1 VTEVSEYNED
11 EEIEK
16 LLEEKYRRYLYELEM
31 RRLQEA
37 SERMKRKAEEEAI
50 KKVILMKY
58 VDEDVRQRI
67 YNIRAVNPEFASKI
81 ENTIIALLQSGRV
94 DRIDFNIFKQIV
106 DKIKESL

>member
-1 VTEVSEYNED
+1 MSEYNED

-58 VDEDVRQRI
+58 VDEDVRRRI

-106 DKIKESL
+106 DRIKESL